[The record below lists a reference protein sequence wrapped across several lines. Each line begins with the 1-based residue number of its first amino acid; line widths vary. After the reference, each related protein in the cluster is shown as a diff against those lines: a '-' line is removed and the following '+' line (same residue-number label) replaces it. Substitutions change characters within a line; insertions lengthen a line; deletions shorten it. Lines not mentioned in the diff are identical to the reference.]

1 MFTQVEREVRK
12 CDAKIKEIT
21 GGKVKTIQKKLDDS
35 KKQLDKMKKEMT
47 RLEVE
52 IKNGERELKKSLDKV
67 RCTGSNVTDIYE
79 ER

>member
-1 MFTQVEREVRK
+1 MRS

-21 GGKVKTIQKKLDDS
+21 GGKVKTIQKKLDDA

-52 IKNGERELKKSLDKV
+52 IKNGERELKKSVDKV
-67 RCTGSNVTDIYE
+67 CLVHIPPTLIFSVP
-79 ER
+79 